1 MPCSFRQV
9 GACGDCRCGFTRK
22 FLALFLVAMTTAV
35 DVDSFDLRLL
45 DALQADGARTN
56 QQLADLVRLSA
67 SQVSRRRQRL
77 EEAGLIRRYRA
88 DLDAVRLGF
97 GVTVFIFVSLAT
109 HSGLNAKRFGDLVRA
124 MPEVQEAHAMT
135 GDADYLMKLIVRDLK
150 ALATL
155 VNEVLLPHESVARV
169 RSSIVL
175 DTLKDD
181 PRLPLSR

>member
-1 MPCSFRQV
+1 MNDS
-9 GACGDCRCGFTRK
+9 
-22 FLALFLVAMTTAV
+22 LAV
-35 DVDSFDLRLL
+35 DGFDLRLL

-56 QQLADLVRLSA
+56 QQLADLVHLSP

-77 EEAGLIRRYRA
+77 EETGLIRRYRA

-97 GVTVFIFVSLAT
+97 GVSVFIFVSLAT
-109 HSGLNAKRFGDLVRA
+109 HAGLNARRFADLVRA

-135 GDADYLMKLIVRDLK
+135 GDADYLLKLIVRDLK
-150 ALATL
+150 GLSTL

-175 DTLKDD
+175 ETLKDD

>member
-1 MPCSFRQV
+1 MNE
-9 GACGDCRCGFTRK
+9 T
-22 FLALFLVAMTTAV
+22 VAI
-35 DVDSFDLRLL
+35 DIFDLRLM

-56 QQLADLVRLSA
+56 QQLADLVRLSP

-77 EEAGLIRRYRA
+77 EETGLIRRYRA
-88 DLDAVRLGF
+88 DLDAGRLGF

-109 HSGLNAKRFGDLVRA
+109 HSGQNAKRFADLVRA

-135 GDADYLMKLIVRDLK
+135 GDADYLLKLVVRDLK
-150 ALATL
+150 GLSTL

-175 DTLKDD
+175 ETLKDEAK
-181 PRLPLSR
+181 LPIG

>member
-1 MPCSFRQV
+1 MNE
-9 GACGDCRCGFTRK
+9 
-22 FLALFLVAMTTAV
+22 TA
-35 DVDSFDLRLL
+35 DIDTFDLRLM

-56 QQLADLVRLSA
+56 QQLAEVIRLSA

-88 DLDAVRLGF
+88 DLDAGRLGF
-97 GVTVFIFVSLAT
+97 GVRVFIFVSLAT
-109 HSGLNAKRFGDLVRA
+109 HSGQNAKRFADLVRA

-135 GDADYLMKLIVRDLK
+135 GDADYLLKLVVRDLK
-150 ALATL
+150 GLSTL

-175 DTLKDD
+175 ETLKDD
-181 PRLPLSR
+181 PRLPLGR

>member
-1 MPCSFRQV
+1 MNE
-9 GACGDCRCGFTRK
+9 
-22 FLALFLVAMTTAV
+22 TA
-35 DVDSFDLRLL
+35 DIDTFDLRLM

-56 QQLADLVRLSA
+56 QQLAEVIRLSA

-88 DLDAVRLGF
+88 DLDAGRLGF
-97 GVTVFIFVSLAT
+97 GVRVFIFVSLAT
-109 HSGLNAKRFGDLVRA
+109 HSGQNAKRFADLVCA

-135 GDADYLMKLIVRDLK
+135 GDADYLLKLVVRDLK
-150 ALATL
+150 GLSTL

-175 DTLKDD
+175 ETLKDD
-181 PRLPLSR
+181 PRLPLGR

>member
-1 MPCSFRQV
+1 MNE
-9 GACGDCRCGFTRK
+9 T
-22 FLALFLVAMTTAV
+22 VAI
-35 DVDSFDLRLL
+35 DIFDLRLM

-56 QQLADLVRLSA
+56 QQLADLVRLSP

-77 EEAGLIRRYRA
+77 EETGLIRRYRA
-88 DLDAVRLGF
+88 DLDAGRLGF

-109 HSGLNAKRFGDLVRA
+109 HSGQNAKRFADLVRA

-135 GDADYLMKLIVRDLK
+135 GDADYLLKLVVRDLK
-150 ALATL
+150 GLSTL

-175 DTLKDD
+175 ETLKDD
-181 PRLPLSR
+181 PRLPLGR

>member
-1 MPCSFRQV
+1 M
-9 GACGDCRCGFTRK
+9 
-22 FLALFLVAMTTAV
+22 
-35 DVDSFDLRLL
+35 
-45 DALQADGARTN
+45 
-56 QQLADLVRLSA
+56 
-67 SQVSRRRQRL
+67 
-77 EEAGLIRRYRA
+77 
-88 DLDAVRLGF
+88 
-97 GVTVFIFVSLAT
+97 TVFIFVSLAT